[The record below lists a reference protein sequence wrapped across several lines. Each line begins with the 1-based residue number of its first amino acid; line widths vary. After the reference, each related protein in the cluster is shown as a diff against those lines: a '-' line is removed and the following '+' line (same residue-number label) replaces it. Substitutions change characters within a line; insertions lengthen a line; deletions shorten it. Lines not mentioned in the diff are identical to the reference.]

1 MMKFFLTLALY
12 HSLYSLSISLRM
24 DSDYNYLTT
33 IALADSG
40 TPSLA
45 LEASTNVPFSRGNN
59 TTFDTSQLALN
70 VQTSLD
76 SQEIPSRD
84 LMGSALIR
92 EIKDWLSKVP
102 FFSSLS
108 PSLEH
113 LWLTSAPR

>member
-1 MMKFFLTLALY
+1 
-12 HSLYSLSISLRM
+12 M
-24 DSDYNYLTT
+24 DSDYNYFTT

-45 LEASTNVPFSRGNN
+45 LQASTNVRFSRGNN

-102 FFSSLS
+102 FFFPLFLLLSSIFG
-108 PSLEH
+108 
-113 LWLTSAPR
+113 